1 MPIICTIYMI
11 YYIHAQAHT
20 HIHIYI
26 YMYIYGYIYIY
37 IYIKDLYAVYT
48 YAIADVQ
55 FSILESEYVL
65 FIYVYRNRH
74 LRI

>member
-1 MPIICTIYMI
+1 M
-11 YYIHAQAHT
+11 YYIYDILHT
-20 HIHIYI
+20 RTGTHTYTYIYI
-26 YMYIYGYIYIY
+26 YVYIWIYIY

-74 LRI
+74 LRIQ

>member
-1 MPIICTIYMI
+1 M
-11 YYIHAQAHT
+11 YYIYDILHT
-20 HIHIYI
+20 RTGTHTYTYIYI
-26 YMYIYGYIYIY
+26 YIWIYIY

-55 FSILESEYVL
+55 FSILEREYVL